1 MFRITITEHHPE
13 DGDNEIVRFE
23 QTVDDLDMRALIL
36 AINDQPTAPRT
47 RAPRSD
53 KGVPK
58 KKETAPAI
66 PNDPFE

>member
-1 MFRITITEHHPE
+1 VYRITITEHHPE
-13 DGDNEIVRFE
+13 DGDNEIVRYE

-36 AINDQPTAPRT
+36 AINDQPPTPRA

-58 KKETAPAI
+58 KKEAVATV

>member
-1 MFRITITEHHPE
+1 MFRITITEAHPE

-23 QTVDDLDMRALIL
+23 QTVDELDMRTLIL
-36 AINDQPTAPRT
+36 AINDQPTTRT

-58 KKETAPAI
+58 KKEAVATV